1 MKRPSTANRPTRSSS
16 SRSRRNSRRP
26 RRRPTRF
33 PKSSSAR
40 PGRAVAGR
48 RRACSKRRRR
58 ARREPLAPSWGARSC
73 AGCSA
78 RSSAAAAAVDRRSA
92 QSMSAAGYRGWGIAF
107 AVVGVLAFSLR
118 PILIKLSYASHPVS
132 PNTLLFLRMTL
143 SLPFFLAV
151 GWWLRRDEPRLGGRD
166 WAAVMGLG
174 FLGYYGASFLD
185 FLGLQWV
192 GAGTGRLI
200 LFLFPTLVLLL
211 SFLFLHK
218 APTRPAIAALLLSY
232 AGIALV
238 VSNQVGGGAEGRL
251 FLFGALLV
259 FASALLYA
267 VYLVAGSQVV
277 KRVGSM
283 RFTAY
288 SMAVATL
295 PAVVQFFL
303 LESTASLQL
312 PANVWVYAIV
322 LATLSTV
329 LPVFLQAEALR
340 RIGAN
345 HFALIGA
352 VGPVSVAIT
361 SALGLDE
368 PFTWVQAVGGM
379 LVISGVLLVSLKR
392 S

>member
-1 MKRPSTANRPTRSSS
+1 MTS
-16 SRSRRNSRRP
+16 
-26 RRRPTRF
+26 
-33 PKSSSAR
+33 
-40 PGRAVAGR
+40 
-48 RRACSKRRRR
+48 
-58 ARREPLAPSWGARSC
+58 
-73 AGCSA
+73 
-78 RSSAAAAAVDRRSA
+78 
-92 QSMSAAGYRGWGIAF
+92 YRGWGIAC
-107 AVVGVLAFSLR
+107 ALVGVLAFSLR
-118 PILIKLSYASHPVS
+118 PILIKLSYGAHPIS

-151 GWWLRRDEPRLGGRD
+151 GWWLRRQQPRLAPRD
-166 WAAVMGLG
+166 WAAVAGLG

-185 FLGLQWV
+185 FLGLQYV
-192 GAGTGRLI
+192 GAGVGRLI

-218 APTRPAIAALLLSY
+218 TPTRREIGALLLSY

-238 VSNQVGGGAEGRL
+238 VSTQIGASAEGRL
-251 FLFGALLV
+251 FLFGVLLV

-295 PAVVQFFL
+295 PALAQFFA
-303 LESTASLQL
+303 LEPASALAEL
-312 PANVWVYAIV
+312 PTRVWVYAAV
-322 LATLSTV
+322 LATVATV

-345 HFALIGA
+345 EFALVGA
-352 VGPVSVAIT
+352 VSPVSVAVT

-368 PFTWVQAVGGM
+368 PFTWVQALGAA
-379 LVISGVLLVSLKR
+379 LVIFGVLLVTIRR

>member
-1 MKRPSTANRPTRSSS
+1 
-16 SRSRRNSRRP
+16 
-26 RRRPTRF
+26 
-33 PKSSSAR
+33 
-40 PGRAVAGR
+40 
-48 RRACSKRRRR
+48 
-58 ARREPLAPSWGARSC
+58 L
-73 AGCSA
+73 
-78 RSSAAAAAVDRRSA
+78 SAAAYRS
-92 QSMSAAGYRGWGIAF
+92 WGIAF
-107 AVVGVLAFSLR
+107 AVIGVLAFSLR
-118 PILIKLSYASHPVS
+118 PILIKLSYAAHPVS
-132 PNTLLFLRMTL
+132 PNTLLFLRMAL

-151 GWWLRRDEPRLGGRD
+151 GWWLRRDEPRLTGRD
-166 WAAVMGLG
+166 WAAVAGLG

-185 FLGLQWV
+185 FLGLQYV
-192 GAGTGRLI
+192 GAGVGRLI

-211 SFLFLHK
+211 SFLFLK
-218 APTRPAIAALLLSY
+218 KTPNRREIAALLLSY

-238 VSNQVGGGAEGRL
+238 VSNQVDTSAQGRL
-251 FLFGALLV
+251 FLFGVLLV

-277 KRVGSM
+277 RRVGSM

-295 PAVVQFFL
+295 PAVVQFL
-303 LESTASLQL
+303 ALEQPLAALDL
-312 PANVWVYAIV
+312 PSKVWAYAIV

-329 LPVFLQAEALR
+329 LPVFLQAEALK

-352 VGPVSVAIT
+352 VGPVSVALT

-368 PFTWVQAVGGM
+368 PFTWVQALGGALVIFGVM
-379 LVISGVLLVSLKR
+379 LVTLKR